1 MRIGRNKAITLLMLT
16 SAGFSAAVAGAV
28 DAPYWLLVVLVLL
41 HGMAIPSDAGAIVA
55 GTVDAA
61 ANEVQGAS
69 LALQA
74 SSGFGASFIGP
85 LIVGIVLDL
94 TGGAGSATAWR
105 WAFLSI
111 AAFACLGPFAVR
123 LAAKRSDRLRTSL

>member
-1 MRIGRNKAITLLMLT
+1 
-16 SAGFSAAVAGAV
+16 
-28 DAPYWLLVVLVLL
+28 
-41 HGMAIPSDAGAIVA
+41 MAIPSDAGAIVA

-85 LIVGIVLDL
+85 LVVGIVLDL

-105 WAFLSI
+105 WAFLAI

-123 LAAKRSDRLRTSL
+123 LAARR